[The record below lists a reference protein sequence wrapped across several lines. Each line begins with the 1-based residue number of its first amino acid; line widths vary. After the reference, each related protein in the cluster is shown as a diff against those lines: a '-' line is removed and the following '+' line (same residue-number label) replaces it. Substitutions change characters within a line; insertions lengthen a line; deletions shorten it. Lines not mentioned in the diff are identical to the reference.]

1 MKRFRTFF
9 GTVLPFLLVATG
21 VFLYLDPEQSGDR
34 LSQWKQDVLSWL
46 FPATD
51 FSEPAELAEP
61 QSNVNASTADMAN
74 APLPVEPAPSAPVTP
89 VPLRPAPAASQQ
101 TAPVQP
107 SMPSVRGR
115 VEPRTEGRREGP
127 RDLTSVLGLDRTFEQ
142 NPPAQLAGIP
152 QAAAPQLVVPPQPER
167 YVPQPI
173 YPAVPQPQER
183 PNAEIRVGSVPDFV
197 SAESGDPTSVWA
209 MPEQFGEPAGG
220 WLLNRARQAF
230 WEQDYRAAVEA
241 YRQLITEQTASGD
254 SAGIDPGVWGELGNV
269 YYALRDTSR
278 AAQAY
283 ARAEQAFRAAGN
295 QEEAQ
300 RLLEVIRGLDATLAS
315 QIESGAPRRAAA
327 AVEKRM

>member
-9 GTVLPFLLVATG
+9 GTVLPFVLVATG

-34 LSQWKQDVLSWL
+34 LSQWKQDVLTWL

-51 FSEPAELAEP
+51 FTETAGTSTSAETVPVPAEPVAAPEATSEPAPIDAKP
-61 QSNVNASTADMAN
+61 KP
-74 APLPVEPAPSAPVTP
+74 APMPSRAQPAAPSAS
-89 VPLRPAPAASQQ
+89 APAA
-101 TAPVQP
+101 A
-107 SMPSVRGR
+107 R
-115 VEPRTEGRREGP
+115 
-127 RDLTSVLGLDRTFEQ
+127 RDLTSVLGLEGAFEQ
-142 NPPAQLAGIP
+142 NPPSQLAGIP
-152 QAAAPQLVVPPQPER
+152 QAAAPQVLVPPQAER
-167 YVPQPI
+167 YAPQAI
-173 YPAVPQPQER
+173 YPAVPQPQMR
-183 PNAEIRVGSVPDFV
+183 PNAEIRVGSAPDFV
-197 SAESGDPTSVWA
+197 SAETGDPTSVWA

-241 YRQLITEQTASGD
+241 YRQLITEQTGAGD
-254 SAGIDPGVWGELGNV
+254 AAGIDPGVWGELGNV

-295 QEEAQ
+295 REEAQ

-315 QIESGAPRRAAA
+315 QIESGAPSRAAA
-327 AVEKRM
+327 NVEKRM

>member
-9 GTVLPFLLVATG
+9 GTVLPFVLVATG

-34 LSQWKQDVLSWL
+34 LSQWKQDALTWL

-51 FSEPAELAEP
+51 FSESTEP
-61 QSNVNASTADMAN
+61 QVAETATTAG
-74 APLPVEPAPSAPVTP
+74 PASAPVAPAPVVAAPVESAPVSPQASTP
-89 VPLRPAPAASQQ
+89 ESRPATPAAP
-101 TAPVQP
+101 AW
-107 SMPSVRGR
+107 GR
-115 VEPRTEGRREGP
+115 ADSRAEGR
-127 RDLTSVLGLDRTFEQ
+127 RDLTSVLGLEGAIEQ
-142 NPPAQLAGIP
+142 NPPSQLAGIP
-152 QAAAPQLVVPPQPER
+152 QAAAPQVVVPPQAER
-167 YVPQPI
+167 YTPQAI
-173 YPAVPQPQER
+173 YPAVPQPQMR
-183 PNAEIRVGSVPDFV
+183 PNAEIRVGSAPFVP
-197 SAESGDPTSVWA
+197 AEVGDPTSVWA

-241 YRQLITEQTASGD
+241 YRQLITEQTGAGD
-254 SAGIDPGVWGELGNV
+254 AAGIDPGIWGELGNV

-295 QEEAQ
+295 REEAQ

-315 QIESGAPRRAAA
+315 QIESGAPNRAAVN
-327 AVEKRM
+327 VEKRM

>member
-9 GTVLPFLLVATG
+9 GTVLPFVLVATG

-34 LSQWKQDVLSWL
+34 LSQWKQDVLTWL

-51 FSEPAELAEP
+51 FSESTEAQVAETAPAAD
-61 QSNVNASTADMAN
+61 ATADKA
-74 APLPVEPAPSAPVTP
+74 SAPVAPAP
-89 VPLRPAPAASQQ
+89 VVAAPIQSASVSPQASAPESRPAAPAAP
-101 TAPVQP
+101 TW
-107 SMPSVRGR
+107 GR
-115 VEPRTEGRREGP
+115 VDSRAEGR
-127 RDLTSVLGLDRTFEQ
+127 RDLTSVLGLEGAIEQ
-142 NPPAQLAGIP
+142 NPPSQLAGIP
-152 QAAAPQLVVPPQPER
+152 QAAAPQVLVPPQAER
-167 YVPQPI
+167 YAPQAI
-173 YPAVPQPQER
+173 YPAVPQPQMR
-183 PNAEIRVGSVPDFV
+183 PNAEIRVGSAPDFV
-197 SAESGDPTSVWA
+197 SAETGDPTSVWA

-241 YRQLITEQTASGD
+241 YRQLITEQTGAGD
-254 SAGIDPGVWGELGNV
+254 AAGIDPGVWGELGNV

-295 QEEAQ
+295 REEAQ

-315 QIESGAPRRAAA
+315 QIESGAPSRAAVN
-327 AVEKRM
+327 VEKRM